1 MKNLKRLG
9 VTSALMLVLGV
20 VVFAG
25 ETSSPPCAP
34 PVAGETSSPPCAA
47 APTIDASLDAGG
59 PTSPPAPS
67 VGDAI
72 SIGEIAADLLQSA
85 LSLL

>member
-1 MKNLKRLG
+1 MKTLKSLIISG
-9 VTSALMLVLGV
+9 TLVLA
-20 VVFAG
+20 FAVPSFSG
-25 ETSSPPCAP
+25 ETNSPPCSQDP
-34 PVAGETSSPPCAA
+34 GETHSPPCAA
-47 APTIDASLDAGG
+47 TSTIDVTLDAGG

-67 VGDAI
+67 VGDVI